1 MFPTAEAE
9 IIPQIGVLYRAFD
22 QRLKTLV
29 LGPQDYR
36 LREPLDVLDEPGLL
50 KLAQTRVTAWPWCT

>member
-1 MFPTAEAE
+1 MMTE
-9 IIPQIGVLYRAFD
+9 

-36 LREPLDVLDEPGLL
+36 LREPLDVLGEPGLV
-50 KLAQTRVTAWPWCT
+50 KRAAVV